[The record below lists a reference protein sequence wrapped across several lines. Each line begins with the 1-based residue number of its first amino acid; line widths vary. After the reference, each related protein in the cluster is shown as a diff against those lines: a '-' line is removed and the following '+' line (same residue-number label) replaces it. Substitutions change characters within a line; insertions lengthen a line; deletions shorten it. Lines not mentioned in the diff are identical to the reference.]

1 MSQSP
6 QNITVLGSTG
16 SIGVSTLDVLAR
28 HPDKY
33 RAYALTANTSVDL
46 IIPQIQLHSPRFAV
60 MRDERSAQQLE
71 DQLFALGHKE
81 TAVLSGEKGLL
92 RVASDEAVS
101 AVMAAIVGAAGLSP
115 TMAAVTAGKKVLL
128 ANKESLVMAGHLF
141 MEAVETSGATLL
153 PIDSEHN
160 AIFQSMPA
168 RYQSGKS
175 TGLASEG
182 VRRILLTGS
191 GGPFR
196 ELPLAQLP
204 LVTPDQACAHPNWDM
219 GRKISVDSATMMNK
233 GLELIEACWLF
244 NTTADRIDIVIHPQS
259 IIHSMVEYTD
269 GSVLAQLGNPDMRT
283 PIAHALAFPDR
294 IDSGVGSLD
303 IIATAR
309 LDFEAPDYQR
319 FPCLRLATEAAAVGG
334 TAMAVLNA
342 ANEVAVD
349 AFLAGS
355 IRFTDI
361 PLTIEHVLAAK
372 TIVEPDTLALVQAQD
387 ASARVL
393 ANRFIETLIR
403 A

>member
-1 MSQSP
+1 
-6 QNITVLGSTG
+6 
-16 SIGVSTLDVLAR
+16 
-28 HPDKY
+28 
-33 RAYALTANTSVDL
+33 
-46 IIPQIQLHSPRFAV
+46 
-60 MRDERSAQQLE
+60 
-71 DQLFALGHKE
+71 
-81 TAVLSGEKGLL
+81 
-92 RVASDEAVS
+92 
-101 AVMAAIVGAAGLSP
+101 
-115 TMAAVTAGKKVLL
+115 
-128 ANKESLVMAGHLF
+128 MAGHLF

>member
-46 IIPQIQLHSPRFAV
+46 IIPQIQQHSPRFAV

-92 RVASDEAVS
+92 QVAADAAVS

-141 MEAVETSGATLL
+141 MDAVETSGATLL

-175 TGLASEG
+175 TGLVSEG

-204 LVTPDQACAHPNWDM
+204 SVTPDQACAHPNWDM

-244 NTTADRIDIVIHPQS
+244 NTTADTIDIVIHPQS

-361 PLTIEHVLAAK
+361 PLTIEHVLAAT

-393 ANRFIETLIR
+393 ANRFIDTLIR
-403 A
+403 V